1 MHGIQT
7 LMTTPERATPTPR
20 TQIRRNGRLIFFG
33 VLVLCLLFAAGY
45 LQRSGSKATVDAEIR
60 AMQEQL
66 VQARQQQAI
75 LQEQLKNIEQP
86 GAIDAAARNDLGLIQ
101 RGDQPI
107 VVIDP
112 PVIPTAQP
120 VATAAPVQATD
131 PGRPQWLRWLDC
143 LFPTAE

>member
-1 MHGIQT
+1 
-7 LMTTPERATPTPR
+7 MTTPDLSTPTPR
-20 TQIRRNGRLIFFG
+20 NQGRRNSRLIFFG
-33 VLVLCLLFAAGY
+33 LLVLCLLFAAGY
-45 LQRSGSKATVDAEIR
+45 IQRGGSKAAVDAEIL
-60 AMQEQL
+60 ALQEQI
-66 VQARQQQAI
+66 VQARQQQAV

-112 PVIPTAQP
+112 PALPTAQP
-120 VATAAPVQATD
+120 AVTPGPIQATD
-131 PGRPQWLRWLDC
+131 TGRPQWLRWLDG